1 MANKY
6 RVKRNK
12 NTTNT
17 VSEINVVPYIDV
29 MLVLLVIFMVTAP
42 MMYQQVDV
50 VLPSTTSSD
59 DSSISENFIAVD
71 IIANDTYNVNYS
83 GKLEQSISALP
94 FEKIAVYMK
103 EKQLNQVF
111 IRSDENIEY
120 GHLISIMDDFKKNGI
135 NNIGLITEKRNDQ

>member
-6 RVKRNK
+6 RVRRNK
-12 NTTNT
+12 NTANT

-83 GKLEQSISALP
+83 GKLEQNISALP
-94 FEKIAVYMK
+94 FEKITAYMK

-120 GHLISIMDDFKKNGI
+120 GHLISIMDDLKKNGI